1 MYSVLD
7 MNESYKR
14 HDSAID
20 QEVKMKTLKLF
31 SAILMFA
38 LFTVFSV
45 TGSAV
50 AEKTIKLHHLN
61 KDDPFDNP
69 TGAMATVFKSL
80 VEAGTNGSVLV
91 QTFPS
96 GQLGK
101 DQDALQQVKA
111 GVIQAG
117 IHSVGGFAS
126 VYPLIGVLDVP
137 FAFPNISKTYE
148 VFDGPFGQK
157 LAADI
162 EAKTGLHVLG
172 FGDSGGF
179 FHLTNSKRPIHTPA
193 DMAGVKIRTMGLDT
207 HKAIITAMGG
217 QPAAISWSEV
227 YTALQTGVA
236 DGQMNPIPIIAFAKF
251 QEVQKYLTLSGHIFA
266 PYVWVMNDA
275 FWNDLTDSEKEVVS
289 SAAISAI
296 VAGRG
301 MGRVIEA
308 SDRGLMELSKTMEV
322 NTLTP
327 AEKEEFRKVAVPEVK
342 KLISE
347 KFGAEGDEMLN
358 AFLEAVN

>member
-1 MYSVLD
+1 
-7 MNESYKR
+7 
-14 HDSAID
+14 
-20 QEVKMKTLKLF
+20 MKKLKLLSTIVMATLF
-31 SAILMFA
+31 SMAVLSGTA
-38 LFTVFSV
+38 LAS
-45 TGSAV
+45 
-50 AEKTIKLHHLN
+50 KTIKLHHLN

-80 VEAGTNGSVLV
+80 VEAGTNGSVMV
-91 QTFPS
+91 QTFPN

-101 DQDALQQVKA
+101 DKDVVQQVKA
-111 GVIQAG
+111 GVIEAG

-137 FAFPNISKTYE
+137 FAFSNISKTYE
-148 VFDGPFGQK
+148 VFDGPFGK
-157 LAADI
+157 TLSADI
-162 EAKTGLHVLG
+162 TSKTGLHVLG

-179 FHLTNSKRPIHTPA
+179 FHLTNSKRPIHSPA
-193 DMAGVKIRTMGLDT
+193 DMDGVKIRTMGLDT

-266 PYVWVMNDA
+266 PYVWTMNET
-275 FWNDLTDSEKEVVS
+275 FWNSLSDSEKDVVAY
-289 SAAISAI
+289 AAQSAI

-308 SDRGLMELSKTMEV
+308 SDRGLKELAKNMEV
-322 NTLTP
+322 NTLT
-327 AEKEEFRKVAVPEVK
+327 AEEKEAFREAAVPAVK
-342 KLISE
+342 ELIVK
-347 KFGAEGDEMLN
+347 KFGADGEKLLN
-358 AFLEAVN
+358 EFLAAVK

>member
-1 MYSVLD
+1 MKNVKLLSAVL
-7 MNESYKR
+7 
-14 HDSAID
+14 I
-20 QEVKMKTLKLF
+20 
-31 SAILMFA
+31 FA
-38 LFTVFSV
+38 LFATVSF
-45 TGSAV
+45 TGTAV
-50 AEKTIKLHHLN
+50 AAKTIKLHHLN

-80 VEAGTNGSVLV
+80 VEAGTNGSVMV

-101 DQDALQQVKA
+101 DKDALQQVKS

-126 VYPLIGVLDVP
+126 VYPLIGILDIP
-137 FAFPNISKTYE
+137 FAFPDISKTYE
-148 VFDGPFGQK
+148 VFDGPFGKK

-162 EAKTGLHVLG
+162 EKKTGLHVLG

-193 DMAGVKIRTMGLDT
+193 DMDGVKIRTMGLDT

-266 PYVWVMNDA
+266 PYVWTMNDD
-275 FWNDLTDSEKEVVS
+275 FWKSLTDSEKEVVS

-308 SDRGLMELSKTMEV
+308 SDRGLKELSKNMEV

-327 AEKEEFRKVAVPEVK
+327 AEKEEFKKAAVPEVK
-342 KLISE
+342 KLIVE
-347 KFGAEGDEMLN
+347 KFGAEGEEMLG
-358 AFLEAVN
+358 AFLEAVK

>member
-1 MYSVLD
+1 MKALKLLSTIVLVTLFAVTTMAGSVL
-7 MNESYKR
+7 
-14 HDSAID
+14 A
-20 QEVKMKTLKLF
+20 
-31 SAILMFA
+31 A
-38 LFTVFSV
+38 
-45 TGSAV
+45 
-50 AEKTIKLHHLN
+50 KTIKLHHLN

-80 VEAGTNGSVLV
+80 VEAGTNGSVMV

-101 DQDALQQVKA
+101 DKDALQQVKS
-111 GVIQAG
+111 GVIESG

-126 VYPLIGVLDVP
+126 VYPLIGVLDIP

-148 VFDGPFGQK
+148 VFDGPFGK
-157 LAADI
+157 MLAADI
-162 EAKTGLHVLG
+162 EKKTGLHVLG

-179 FHLTNSKRPIHTPA
+179 FQLTNSKRPIHSPA
-193 DMAGVKIRTMGLDT
+193 DMEGVKIRTMGLDT

-266 PYVWVMNDA
+266 PYVWTMNDK
-275 FWNDLTDSEKEVVS
+275 FWNSLSDSEKEVITY
-289 SAAISAI
+289 AAQSAI

-308 SDRGLMELSKTMEV
+308 SDRGLNELSKTMEV
-322 NTLTP
+322 NALTP
-327 AEKEEFRKVAVPEVK
+327 AEKEEFKKVSVPVVK
-342 KLISE
+342 KLIID
-347 KFGAEGDEMLN
+347 KFGAEGEELLN
-358 AFLEAVN
+358 AFLEAVQ

>member
-1 MYSVLD
+1 
-7 MNESYKR
+7 
-14 HDSAID
+14 
-20 QEVKMKTLKLF
+20 MKAFKLL
-31 SAILMFA
+31 STIVMVA
-38 LFTVFSV
+38 LFAVTATTGTVL
-45 TGSAV
+45 A
-50 AEKTIKLHHLN
+50 AKTIKLHHLN

-69 TGAMATVFKSL
+69 TGAMATVFKSI
-80 VEAGTNGSVLV
+80 VEAGTNGSVMV

-101 DQDALQQVKA
+101 DKDALQQVKA
-111 GVIQAG
+111 GVIEAG

-126 VYPLIGVLDVP
+126 VYPLIGILDVP

-148 VFDGPFGQK
+148 VFDGPFGKK

-162 EAKTGLHVLG
+162 EKKTGLHVLG

-193 DMAGVKIRTMGLDT
+193 DMNGVKIRTMGLDT

-266 PYVWVMNDA
+266 PYVWTMNNK
-275 FWNDLTDSEKEVVS
+275 FWNSLTESEKEVVTY
-289 SAAISAI
+289 AAQSAI

-308 SDRGLMELSKTMEV
+308 SDRGLKELSKHMQV

-327 AEKEEFRKVAVPEVK
+327 AEKEEFKKASVPVVK
-342 KLISE
+342 KLIIE
-347 KFGAEGDEMLN
+347 KFGPEGEELLN
-358 AFLEAVN
+358 AFLNAIK

>member
-1 MYSVLD
+1 MTTFVV
-7 MNESYKR
+7 ETR
-14 HDSAID
+14 EETI
-20 QEVKMKTLKLF
+20 MKAARKIF
-31 SAILMFA
+31 VILMVACFA
-38 LFTVFSV
+38 V
-45 TGSAV
+45 TGIASTAMAV
-50 AEKTIKLHHLN
+50 KTIKLHHLN

-80 VEAGTNGSVLV
+80 VESGTNGAIEV

-101 DQDALQQVKA
+101 DKDVVQQVKA
-111 GVIQAG
+111 GVIQSG

-137 FAFPNISKTYE
+137 FAFSNISKTYE
-148 VFDGPFGQK
+148 VFDGPFGKK
-157 LAADI
+157 LAGDI
-162 EAKTGLHVLG
+162 NDKTGLYTLG

-179 FHLTNSKRPIHTPA
+179 FHLTNSKRPIHSPK
-193 DMAGVKIRTMGLDT
+193 DMEGVKIRTMGLDT

-251 QEVQKYLTLSGHIFA
+251 QEVQKYLTLSGHVFA
-266 PYVWVMNDA
+266 PYVWVMNQD
-275 FWNDLTDSEKEVVS
+275 FWNSLTDSEKDVVEY
-289 SAAISAI
+289 AVRSAI

-308 SDRGLMELSKTMEV
+308 SDRGLKELSKNMEV
-322 NTLTP
+322 NALT
-327 AEKEEFRKVAVPEVK
+327 AEEKEEFKKVAVPAVK
-342 KLISE
+342 KLIVE
-347 KFGAEGDEMLN
+347 KFGAEGEEMLN
-358 AFLEAVN
+358 AFLAAIE

>member
-1 MYSVLD
+1 
-7 MNESYKR
+7 
-14 HDSAID
+14 
-20 QEVKMKTLKLF
+20 MKTVDR
-31 SAILMFA
+31 IA
-38 LFTVFSV
+38 LV
-45 TGSAV
+45 AV
-50 AEKTIKLHHLN
+50 AVVFGMVVFTGTAMAAKTIKLHHLN

-80 VEAGTNGSVLV
+80 VEAGTNGAVTV

-101 DQDALQQVKA
+101 DNDVVQQVKS
-111 GVIQAG
+111 GVIQTG

-137 FAFPNISKTYE
+137 FAFPNISKTYA
-148 VFDGPFGQK
+148 VFDGPFGDK

-162 EAKTGLHVLG
+162 SQKTGLHVLG

-193 DMAGVKIRTMGLDT
+193 DMAGLKIRTMGLDT

-266 PYVWVMNDA
+266 PYVWVMNAD
-275 FWNDLTDSEKEVVS
+275 FWNSLTDNEKSVVAY
-289 SAAISAI
+289 AAQSAI

-308 SDRGLMELSKTMEV
+308 SDRGLEALSQTMTV
-322 NTLTP
+322 NTLT
-327 AEKEEFRKVAVPEVK
+327 ADEKEVFRQAAVPAVK
-342 KLISE
+342 TLIVE
-347 KFGAEGDEMLN
+347 KFGPEGEALLN
-358 AFLEAVN
+358 DFLDAVK

>member
-1 MYSVLD
+1 M
-7 MNESYKR
+7 K
-14 HDSAID
+14 A
-20 QEVKMKTLKLF
+20 VKLLYIVCLVALF
-31 SAILMFA
+31 S
-38 LFTVFSV
+38 VVNV
-45 TGSAV
+45 TGTAL
-50 AEKTIKLHHLN
+50 AAKTMKLHHLN

-101 DQDALQQVKA
+101 DKDALQQVKA
-111 GVIQAG
+111 GVIESG

-126 VYPLIGVLDVP
+126 VYPLIGILDVP
-137 FAFPNISKTYE
+137 FAFSNISKTYE

-162 EAKTGLHVLG
+162 EKKTGLHMLG

-193 DMAGVKIRTMGLDT
+193 DMDGVKIRTMGLDT

-266 PYVWVMNDA
+266 PYVWTMNDK
-275 FWNDLTDSEKEVVS
+275 FWNSLTESEKEVVTY
-289 SAAISAI
+289 AAQSAI

-308 SDRGLMELSKTMEV
+308 SDRGLAELSKTLEV
-322 NTLTP
+322 NTLTV
-327 AEKEEFRKVAVPEVK
+327 AEKEEFKKVAVPAVK
-342 KLISE
+342 KLIVE
-347 KFGAEGDEMLN
+347 KFGPEGEEMLG
-358 AFLEAVN
+358 AFLEAVK

>member
-1 MYSVLD
+1 MKALKQVLVIGMIALFAVVSV
-7 MNESYKR
+7 SGT
-14 HDSAID
+14 AIAA
-20 QEVKMKTLKLF
+20 KTL
-31 SAILMFA
+31 
-38 LFTVFSV
+38 
-45 TGSAV
+45 
-50 AEKTIKLHHLN
+50 KLHHLN

-80 VEAGTNGSVLV
+80 VEAGTNGSVTV

-101 DQDALQQVKA
+101 DKDVVQQVKA

-148 VFDGPFGQK
+148 VFDGPFGAK
-157 LAADI
+157 LAGDI
-162 EAKTGLHVLG
+162 NAKTGLHVVG

-193 DMAGVKIRTMGLDT
+193 DMEGVKIRTMGLDT

-266 PYVWVMNDA
+266 PYVWVMNQD
-275 FWNDLTDSEKEVVS
+275 FWNSLTDTEKDVVAY
-289 SAAISAI
+289 AAKSAI

-308 SDRGLMELSKTMEV
+308 SDRGLAELSKNLEV
-322 NTLTP
+322 NTLTA
-327 AEKEEFRKVAVPEVK
+327 AEKEEFRRVATPAVK
-342 KLISE
+342 KLIVE
-347 KFGAEGDEMLN
+347 KFGAEGEALLN
-358 AFLEAVN
+358 DFLKAVQ

>member
-1 MYSVLD
+1 MKAVKLLTIVFLFAAAAVFCLSGSVL
-7 MNESYKR
+7 
-14 HDSAID
+14 A
-20 QEVKMKTLKLF
+20 
-31 SAILMFA
+31 A
-38 LFTVFSV
+38 
-45 TGSAV
+45 
-50 AEKTIKLHHLN
+50 KTIKLHHLN

-101 DQDALQQVKA
+101 DNEALQQVKG
-111 GVIQAG
+111 GVIQSG

-126 VYPLIGVLDVP
+126 LYPLIGILDIP

-148 VFDGPFGQK
+148 VFDGPFGDK

-179 FHLTNSKRPIHTPA
+179 FHITNSKRPIHTPA
-193 DMAGVKIRTMGLDT
+193 DMEGVKIRTMGLDT

-251 QEVQKYLTLSGHIFA
+251 QEVQKYLTLTGHIFA
-266 PYVWVMNDA
+266 PYVWAMNMD
-275 FWNDLTDSEKEVVS
+275 FWNSLTDSEKDVVS
-289 SAAISAI
+289 YAAKSAI

-308 SDRGLMELSKTMEV
+308 SDRGLVELSKNMEV
-322 NTLTP
+322 NALTP
-327 AEKEEFRKVAVPEVK
+327 EEKEAFKEASVPAVK
-342 KLISE
+342 KLIVE
-347 KFGAEGDEMLN
+347 KFGADGEELLN
-358 AFLEAVN
+358 AFLEAVQ

>member
-1 MYSVLD
+1 M
-7 MNESYKR
+7 K
-14 HDSAID
+14 A
-20 QEVKMKTLKLF
+20 VKQMLV
-31 SAILMFA
+31 ILMIA
-38 LFTVFSV
+38 LFAIVSV
-45 TGSAV
+45 TGTAV
-50 AEKTIKLHHLN
+50 AAKTIKMHHLN

-91 QTFPS
+91 QIFPS

-101 DQDALQQVKA
+101 DKDVVQQVKA
-111 GVIQAG
+111 GVIQSG

-126 VYPLIGVLDVP
+126 IYPMIGVLDIP

-148 VFDGPFGQK
+148 VFDGPFGAK

-162 EAKTGLHVLG
+162 DKKTGLHTLG

-217 QPAAISWSEV
+217 QPAAISWTEV

-266 PYVWVMNDA
+266 PYVWVMNND
-275 FWNDLTDSEKEVVS
+275 FWNSLTASEKSVVAY
-289 SAAISAI
+289 AAKSAI

-301 MGRVIEA
+301 MGRIIEA
-308 SDRGLMELSKTMEV
+308 SDRGLKELSKTLKV
-322 NTLTP
+322 NTLTA
-327 AEKEEFRKVAVPEVK
+327 AEKAEFKRVATPAVK
-342 KLISE
+342 KLIIK
-347 KFGAEGDEMLN
+347 KFGPEGEEMMN
-358 AFLEAVN
+358 AFLQAVE

>member
-1 MYSVLD
+1 
-7 MNESYKR
+7 
-14 HDSAID
+14 
-20 QEVKMKTLKLF
+20 MKTAKQMF
-31 SAILMFA
+31 VVLMVAF
-38 LFTVFSV
+38 F
-45 TGSAV
+45 AV
-50 AEKTIKLHHLN
+50 AAFSGTALAAKTLKLHHLN

-80 VEAGTNGSVLV
+80 VEAGTNGSIEV
-91 QTFPS
+91 QIFPS

-101 DQDALQQVKA
+101 DGDVVQQVKA
-111 GVIQAG
+111 GVIQSG

-126 VYPLIGVLDVP
+126 IYPLIGVLDVP

-148 VFDGPFGQK
+148 VFDGPFGAK

-162 EAKTGLHVLG
+162 DQKTGLHTLG

-179 FHLTNSKRPIHTPA
+179 FQLTNSKRPIHTPE
-193 DMAGVKIRTMGLDT
+193 DMKGVKIRTMGLDT
-207 HKAIITAMGG
+207 HKAIISAMGG

-251 QEVQKYLTLSGHIFA
+251 QEVQQYLTLSGHIFA
-266 PYVWVMNDA
+266 PYVWVMNND
-275 FWNDLTDSEKEVVS
+275 FWNSLTDSEKYVVDY
-289 SAAISAI
+289 AVKSAI

-308 SDRGLMELSKTMEV
+308 SDRGLAELSKGMKV

-327 AEKEEFRKVAVPEVK
+327 AEKEEFKKVAVPAVK
-342 KLISE
+342 KLIAE
-347 KFGAEGDEMLN
+347 KFGPEG
-358 AFLEAVN
+358 EALMNEFIEAAN

>member
-1 MYSVLD
+1 MKAVKQMLVVLMIALFAIVSVTGT
-7 MNESYKR
+7 
-14 HDSAID
+14 A
-20 QEVKMKTLKLF
+20 VAAKTLK
-31 SAILMFA
+31 M
-38 LFTVFSV
+38 
-45 TGSAV
+45 
-50 AEKTIKLHHLN
+50 HHLN

-80 VEAGTNGSVLV
+80 VEAGTNGSVMV

-101 DQDALQQVKA
+101 DKDVVQQVKA

-126 VYPLIGVLDVP
+126 IYPMIGVLDIP

-148 VFDGPFGQK
+148 VFDGPFGAK

-162 EAKTGLHVLG
+162 DKKTGLHTLG

-179 FHLTNSKRPIHTPA
+179 FQLTNSKRPIHTPA
-193 DMAGVKIRTMGLDT
+193 DMAGIKIRTMGLDT

-217 QPAAISWSEV
+217 QPAAISWTEV

-266 PYVWVMNDA
+266 PYVWVMNND
-275 FWNDLTDSEKEVVS
+275 FWNSLTDNEKYVVS
-289 SAAISAI
+289 YAAQSAI

-301 MGRVIEA
+301 MGRIIEA
-308 SDRGLMELSKTMEV
+308 SDRGLKELSKNMKV
-322 NTLTP
+322 NTLTA
-327 AEKEEFRKVAVPEVK
+327 AEKAEFKRVATPAVK
-342 KLISE
+342 KLIIE
-347 KFGAEGDEMLN
+347 KFGAEGEEMMN
-358 AFLEAVN
+358 AFIKATN

>member
-1 MYSVLD
+1 MKAVKQMLVVLMIALFAVVSVTGT
-7 MNESYKR
+7 
-14 HDSAID
+14 A
-20 QEVKMKTLKLF
+20 VAAKTLK
-31 SAILMFA
+31 I
-38 LFTVFSV
+38 
-45 TGSAV
+45 
-50 AEKTIKLHHLN
+50 HHLN

-101 DQDALQQVKA
+101 DKDVVQQVKA

-126 VYPLIGVLDVP
+126 IYPMIGVLDIP

-148 VFDGPFGQK
+148 VFDGPFGAK

-162 EAKTGLHVLG
+162 DKKTGLHTLG

-179 FHLTNSKRPIHTPA
+179 FQLTNSKRPIHTPA
-193 DMAGVKIRTMGLDT
+193 DMAGIKIRTMGLDT

-217 QPAAISWSEV
+217 QPAAISWTEV

-266 PYVWVMNDA
+266 PYVWVMNND
-275 FWNDLTDSEKEVVS
+275 FWNSLTDNEKYVVS
-289 SAAISAI
+289 YAAQSAI

-301 MGRVIEA
+301 MGRIIEA
-308 SDRGLMELSKTMEV
+308 SDRGLKELSKNMKV
-322 NTLTP
+322 NTLTA
-327 AEKEEFRKVAVPEVK
+327 AEKAEFKRVATPAVK
-342 KLISE
+342 KLIIE
-347 KFGAEGDEMLN
+347 KFGAEGEEMMN
-358 AFLEAVN
+358 AFIKATN

>member
-1 MYSVLD
+1 M
-7 MNESYKR
+7 KR
-14 HDSAID
+14 FKLLSAI
-20 QEVKMKTLKLF
+20 VMVTLFAITSFTGTALATKTL
-31 SAILMFA
+31 
-38 LFTVFSV
+38 
-45 TGSAV
+45 
-50 AEKTIKLHHLN
+50 KLHHLN

-69 TGAMATVFKSL
+69 TGAMATVFKSI
-80 VEAGTNGSVLV
+80 VEAGTNGSVMV

-101 DQDALQQVKA
+101 DKDALQQVKA
-111 GVIQAG
+111 GVIEAG

-126 VYPLIGVLDVP
+126 VYPLIGILDIP
-137 FAFPNISKTYE
+137 FAFSNISKTYE
-148 VFDGPFGQK
+148 VFDGPFGKK

-162 EAKTGLHVLG
+162 EKKTGLHVLG

-193 DMAGVKIRTMGLDT
+193 DMDGVKIRTMGLDT
-207 HKAIITAMGG
+207 HKAIISAMGG

-266 PYVWVMNDA
+266 PYVWTMNGK
-275 FWNDLTDSEKEVVS
+275 FWDSLSDSEKEVVTY
-289 SAAISAI
+289 SAQSAI

-308 SDRGLMELSKTMEV
+308 SDRGLKELSKNLKV
-322 NTLTP
+322 NTLTA
-327 AEKEEFRKVAVPEVK
+327 AEKEEFRKVAVPAVT
-342 KLISE
+342 KLIID
-347 KFGAEGDEMLN
+347 KFGPEGEELLN
-358 AFLEAVN
+358 AFLEAVK

>member
-1 MYSVLD
+1 
-7 MNESYKR
+7 
-14 HDSAID
+14 
-20 QEVKMKTLKLF
+20 MKGLKILTVVSF
-31 SAILMFA
+31 AILF
-38 LFTVFSV
+38 
-45 TGSAV
+45 AV
-50 AEKTIKLHHLN
+50 AGTTGYAVAAKTIKLHHLN

-80 VEAGTNGSVLV
+80 VEAGTNGSVKV

-101 DQDALQQVKA
+101 DKDAVQQVKA

-126 VYPLIGVLDVP
+126 VYPLIGILDIP
-137 FAFPNISKTYE
+137 FAFSNISKTYE
-148 VFDGPFGQK
+148 VFDGPFGKK
-157 LAADI
+157 LATSI
-162 EAKTGLHVLG
+162 QKKTGLHVLG

-179 FHLTNSKRPIHTPA
+179 FHLTNSKRPIHKPA

-266 PYVWVMNDA
+266 PYVWTMNQK
-275 FWNDLTDSEKEVVS
+275 FWDSLSENEKEVVS
-289 SAAISAI
+289 YAAKSAI

-308 SDRGLMELSKTMEV
+308 SDRGLKELSKHLKV
-322 NTLTP
+322 NALTT
-327 AEKEEFRKVAVPEVK
+327 AEKEEFKKVAVPAVK
-342 KLISE
+342 KLILE
-347 KFGAEGDEMLN
+347 KFGDEGKELLN
-358 AFLEAVN
+358 AFLAAVK

>member
-1 MYSVLD
+1 
-7 MNESYKR
+7 MNGNRVAGTKK
-14 HDSAID
+14 
-20 QEVKMKTLKLF
+20 EVKMKKMLKPVLVLTLV
-31 SAILMFA
+31 
-38 LFTVFSV
+38 VFMIMSL
-45 TGSAV
+45 TGLAM
-50 AEKTIKLHHLN
+50 AAKTIKLHHLN

-80 VEAGTNGSVLV
+80 VEAGTNGTVTV

-101 DQDALQQVKA
+101 DEDVLQQVKA
-111 GVIQAG
+111 GVIQSG

-126 VYPLIGVLDVP
+126 AYPLIGVLDVP

-162 EAKTGLHVLG
+162 EKKTGMHVLG

-179 FHLTNSKRPIHTPA
+179 FQLTNSKRPIQTPA
-193 DMAGVKIRTMGLDT
+193 DMKGLKIRTMGLDT
-207 HKAIITAMGG
+207 HKAIITSMGG

-251 QEVQKYLTLSGHIFA
+251 EEVQEYLTLSGHLFA
-266 PYVWVMNDA
+266 PYVWVVNQD
-275 FWNDLTDSEKEVVS
+275 FWNSLSDSEKDVVTY
-289 SAAISAI
+289 AAKSAI

-301 MGRVIEA
+301 MGRIIEA
-308 SDRGLMELSKTMEV
+308 SDRGLPALSKKMKV
-322 NTLTP
+322 NALT
-327 AEKEEFRKVAVPEVK
+327 AEQKAKFKELAAPKVEA
-342 KLISE
+342 LIVE
-347 KFGAEGDEMLN
+347 KYGAEGQEMLN
-358 AFLEAVN
+358 AFMQAIQQAQK

>member
-1 MYSVLD
+1 M
-7 MNESYKR
+7 KR
-14 HDSAID
+14 FKLVSAIA
-20 QEVKMKTLKLF
+20 MAT
-31 SAILMFA
+31 
-38 LFTVFSV
+38 LFTLASIA
-45 TGSAV
+45 GSAF
-50 AEKTIKLHHLN
+50 AAKTIKLHHLN

-69 TGAMATVFKSL
+69 TGAMATVFKSI
-80 VEAGTNGSVLV
+80 VEADTNGSLLV
-91 QTFPS
+91 QSFPS

-101 DQDALQQVKA
+101 DNDALQQVKA
-111 GVIQAG
+111 GVIQTG

-137 FAFPNISKTYE
+137 FAFANISKTYE
-148 VFDGPFGQK
+148 VFDGPFGKK

-162 EAKTGLHVLG
+162 EKKTGLHVLG

-179 FHLTNSKRPIHTPA
+179 FHITNSKRPIHTPA
-193 DMAGVKIRTMGLDT
+193 DMDGVKIRTMGLDT

-236 DGQMNPIPIIAFAKF
+236 DGQMNPVPIIAFAKF
-251 QEVQKYLTLSGHIFA
+251 QEVQKYLTLTGHIFA
-266 PYVWVMNDA
+266 PYVWTMNND
-275 FWNDLTDSEKEVVS
+275 FWNSLTDSEKEVVTY
-289 SAAISAI
+289 AAQSAI

-308 SDRGLMELSKTMEV
+308 SDRGLMELSKNLEV

-327 AEKEEFRKVAVPEVK
+327 EEKEEFRKVAVPAVT
-342 KLISE
+342 KLIVD
-347 KFGAEGDEMLN
+347 KFGPEGEELMN
-358 AFLEAVN
+358 AFLEAVK

>member
-1 MYSVLD
+1 MKAMKLLSVVML
-7 MNESYKR
+7 
-14 HDSAID
+14 
-20 QEVKMKTLKLF
+20 
-31 SAILMFA
+31 AILFA
-38 LFTVFSV
+38 VV
-45 TGSAV
+45 TFAGTASA
-50 AEKTIKLHHLN
+50 AKTIKLHHLN

-80 VEAGTNGSVLV
+80 VEAGTNGSVMV

-101 DQDALQQVKA
+101 DQDVLQQVKA
-111 GVIQAG
+111 GVIESG

-126 VYPLIGVLDVP
+126 IYPLIGVLDIP
-137 FAFPNISKTYE
+137 FAFPDISKTYE
-148 VFDGPFGQK
+148 VFDGPFGKK

-162 EAKTGLHVLG
+162 EKKTGLHVLG

-179 FHLTNSKRPIHTPA
+179 FQLTNSKRPIHSPA
-193 DMAGVKIRTMGLDT
+193 DMAGLKIRTMGLDT

-236 DGQMNPIPIIAFAKF
+236 DGQMNPVPIVAFAKF
-251 QEVQKYLTLSGHIFA
+251 QEVQKYLTLSGHLFA
-266 PYVWVMNDA
+266 PYVWTMNEK
-275 FWNDLTDSEKEVVS
+275 FWDGLTDSEKEVVT
-289 SAAISAI
+289 SAAQSAI

-308 SDRGLMELSKTMEV
+308 SDRGLPELSKTMKV
-322 NTLTP
+322 NTLTA
-327 AEKEEFRKVAVPEVK
+327 AEKEEFKKAVVPAVK
-342 KLISE
+342 ALIVE
-347 KFGAEGDEMLN
+347 KFGAEGEEMMG
-358 AFLEAVN
+358 AFLEAAK

>member
-1 MYSVLD
+1 
-7 MNESYKR
+7 
-14 HDSAID
+14 
-20 QEVKMKTLKLF
+20 MKTVKLL
-31 SAILMFA
+31 SVVLMAA
-38 LFTVFSV
+38 LFAVVSV
-45 TGSAV
+45 TGTAI
-50 AEKTIKLHHLN
+50 AAKTVKLHHLN

-80 VEAGTNGSVLV
+80 VEAGTNGSVMV
-91 QTFPS
+91 QSFPS

-101 DQDALQQVKA
+101 DKDAVQQVKA

-126 VYPLIGVLDVP
+126 VYPLIGILDIP
-137 FAFPNISKTYE
+137 FAFSDISKTYD
-148 VFDGPFGQK
+148 VFDGPFGKK

-162 EAKTGLHVLG
+162 EKKTGLHVLG
-172 FGDSGGF
+172 FGDTGGF
-179 FHLTNSKRPIHTPA
+179 FQLTNSKRPIHSPA
-193 DMAGVKIRTMGLDT
+193 DMAGMKIRTMGLDT

-251 QEVQKYLTLSGHIFA
+251 QEVQKYLTLSGHIFT
-266 PYVWVMNDA
+266 PYVWTMNA
-275 FWNDLTDSEKEVVS
+275 KFWDSLTDSEKEVVNY
-289 SAAISAI
+289 AVKSAI

-308 SDRGLMELSKTMEV
+308 SDRGLKELSKTMKV
-322 NTLTP
+322 NTLTA
-327 AEKEEFRKVAVPEVK
+327 AEKEEFKKVAVPAVK
-342 KLISE
+342 KLIIE
-347 KFGAEGDEMLN
+347 KFGADGEALLN
-358 AFLEAVN
+358 AFLEAIK

>member
-1 MYSVLD
+1 M
-7 MNESYKR
+7 K
-14 HDSAID
+14 A
-20 QEVKMKTLKLF
+20 VKQMLV
-31 SAILMFA
+31 ILMVA
-38 LFTVFSV
+38 LFAVVSV
-45 TGSAV
+45 TGTAI
-50 AEKTIKLHHLN
+50 AAKTIKLHHLN

-101 DQDALQQVKA
+101 DKDVVQQVKA

-126 VYPLIGVLDVP
+126 IYPMIGILDIP

-148 VFDGPFGQK
+148 VFDGPFGAK

-162 EAKTGLHVLG
+162 DKKTGLHTLG

-179 FHLTNSKRPIHTPA
+179 FQLTNSKRPIHSPA
-193 DMAGVKIRTMGLDT
+193 DMKGLKIRTMGLDT

-266 PYVWVMNDA
+266 PYVWVMNQD
-275 FWNDLTDSEKEVVS
+275 FWDSLTDNEKYVINY
-289 SAAISAI
+289 AAKSAI

-301 MGRVIEA
+301 MGRAIEA
-308 SDRGLMELSKTMEV
+308 SDRGLKELSKTMEV

-327 AEKEEFRKVAVPEVK
+327 AEKAEFKRVAVPAVK
-342 KLISE
+342 KLIAQ
-347 KFGAEGDEMLN
+347 KFGPEGEEMMN
-358 AFLEAVN
+358 AFIEAASN